1 MLGIV
6 AVILAIGA
14 LLVVAGLVLVLNLF
28 GAGDYVIRHLTS
40 RYLGS
45 LAPGFAASQRGFRVY
60 AALIL
65 AIGVGFVGVALAGSI
80 VWLGLILIAAGLV
93 AFVAV
98 SVLAIRGEVATYRNL
113 KR

>member
-6 AVILAIGA
+6 AVILVIGA
-14 LLVVAGLVLVLNLF
+14 LLVIAGFVLVANLF

-45 LAPGFAASQRGFRVY
+45 LPPGFAASPRGFRVY
-60 AALIL
+60 AVLVL
-65 AIGVGFVGVALAGSI
+65 AIGVVFVGVALAGSI

-93 AFVAV
+93 AFVAL
-98 SVLAIRGEVATYRNL
+98 SVLAMRGEAETYRNL